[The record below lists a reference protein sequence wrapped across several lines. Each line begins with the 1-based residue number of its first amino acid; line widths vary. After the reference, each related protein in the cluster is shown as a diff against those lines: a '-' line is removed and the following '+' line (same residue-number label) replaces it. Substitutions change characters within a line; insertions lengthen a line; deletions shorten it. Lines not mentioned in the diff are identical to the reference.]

1 MRALK
6 HHTDI
11 ETGEVVTVTTQAH
24 EGIET
29 YMALIGMAVN
39 RVTTQAHV

>member
-6 HHTDI
+6 HHTNI

-29 YMALIGMAVN
+29 L
-39 RVTTQAHV
+39 TQVSQKNAQIV

>member
-6 HHTDI
+6 LPHRASYRKAA
-11 ETGEVVTVTTQAH
+11 TVTTQAH

-29 YMALIGMAVN
+29 ANTPEVKHPTPGN
-39 RVTTQAHV
+39 NSSP